1 MTRLWDKGAPLDEQ
15 VLRYTAGEDFALDE
29 RLVRF
34 DVEASIAHVQML
46 CARGLLGQSD
56 LDAIRSGLL
65 ALADEHAR
73 GLWHI
78 ELADEDGQT
87 ALERRLT
94 ERIGPAGGRVH
105 LGRSR
110 NDQVLTAIRLYLRE
124 VVAALAAGAERIA
137 GALDAL
143 GERHAGV
150 ALPGYTHMQQAM
162 PSSVALWTGGF
173 AAEIRDDAAGLRAAL
188 RRVSSSPLGSAAGY
202 GTPGLMLDREATAS
216 ALGFASVQTPV
227 TAVQLS
233 RGKAEAHLLFEI
245 TLLMQDLGRFAA
257 DVLLFYTQ
265 EFGFLELPDAFTTG
279 SSIMPQKRNPDLFE
293 LVRGRA
299 AAAHACLAEVL
310 GVCAKLPSGYQRDL
324 QLIKAPLFRGIDLA
338 AATLEV
344 LPPAIGA
351 MRFRSERVRLD
362 PAIHAAEQAYA
373 LVASEGISF
382 REAYRR
388 VAKELKELKDR

>member
-150 ALPGYTHMQQAM
+150 
-162 PSSVALWTGGF
+162 
-173 AAEIRDDAAGLRAAL
+173 
-188 RRVSSSPLGSAAGY
+188 
-202 GTPGLMLDREATAS
+202 
-216 ALGFASVQTPV
+216 
-227 TAVQLS
+227 
-233 RGKAEAHLLFEI
+233 
-245 TLLMQDLGRFAA
+245 
-257 DVLLFYTQ
+257 
-265 EFGFLELPDAFTTG
+265 
-279 SSIMPQKRNPDLFE
+279 
-293 LVRGRA
+293 
-299 AAAHACLAEVL
+299 
-310 GVCAKLPSGYQRDL
+310 
-324 QLIKAPLFRGIDLA
+324 
-338 AATLEV
+338 
-344 LPPAIGA
+344 
-351 MRFRSERVRLD
+351 
-362 PAIHAAEQAYA
+362 
-373 LVASEGISF
+373 
-382 REAYRR
+382 
-388 VAKELKELKDR
+388 